1 MPLRNTI
8 IVIVL
13 LLAIGGYALY
23 QRHQPPPEKNPKV
36 YTLDAKDIQ
45 KIELRSPGRDL
56 VLERSGPDQWK
67 IMKPVEAEADHFA
80 VDAIANQ
87 IAGLEI
93 TDTADE
99 APTDLAPFGLKVP
112 AVTVTVTTKEGKTLP
127 PILVGEQAPIGNAGF
142 IKVADKPAVLL
153 VNPAFAA
160 MVNKHLDD
168 VRSHNFF
175 TFKPDDAHHI
185 TLTKGLQT
193 LELKRGAG
201 DRWTIVKPRDYPADD
216 AAVASFLRALGA
228 AQVTRFIDDQP
239 SDPSKYGLVN
249 PSLAITLASA
259 ANGPAETMRFGFNQ
273 PEADA
278 NATYARTGDS
288 LDSPVYTVAT
298 SVFNLANKS
307 FDDLRDKT
315 VMNFDPKSVNSL
327 HFVGGPVDET
337 LARTA
342 DKKWTISSQDKTAAA
357 EFPVAESM
365 LDQLHSLRA
374 TKIPQDP
381 MTDPKQFGMVTPT
394 LTITLADKDGKEL
407 GALRA
412 SMLEIT
418 QAAEN
423 SDQKPV
429 RTSTGYVTTSLDPA
443 VFEVNAQAV
452 RDLEETANR
461 LRSDVLPTPTP
472 SPSVRPTP
480 ANSPVSAP

>member
-13 LLAIGGYALY
+13 LLLIGGYALY

-36 YTLDAKDIQ
+36 YALDAKDIR

-56 VLERSGPDQWK
+56 VLERGGPDQWK
-67 IMKPVEAEADHFA
+67 ILKPVQAEADHFT

-87 IAGLEI
+87 VASLEI
-93 TDTADE
+93 TDTADA
-99 APTDLAPFGLKVP
+99 APSDLAPFGLKVP
-112 AVTVTVTTKEGKTLP
+112 AVVLTVTTKDGKTLP
-127 PILVGEQAPIGNAGF
+127 AILVGEKAPIGNASF

-168 VRSHNFF
+168 VRSRSFF
-175 TFKPDDAHHI
+175 TFKPDDAHKI
-185 TLTKGLQT
+185 VIAKGTQT
-193 LELKRGAG
+193 LELKRDLG

-216 AAVASFLRALGA
+216 TAVTSFLKALGA
-228 AQVTRFIDDQP
+228 AQIARFIDDHP
-239 SDPSKYGLVN
+239 SDPSKYGLAN

-259 ANGPAETMRFGFNQ
+259 ARGSAETMRFGFSQ
-273 PEADA
+273 PEAGA
-278 NATYARTGDS
+278 NAIYARTGNS
-288 LDSPVYTVAT
+288 SDSPVYTVPI

-315 VMNFDPKSVNSL
+315 VMNFDPKSVASV

-337 LARTA
+337 LAHTA
-342 DKKWTISSQDKTAAA
+342 DKKWTISSQDKTAPA
-357 EFPVAESM
+357 ELPVAESL
-365 LDQLHSLRA
+365 LDQLHNLRA

-381 MTDPKQFGMVTPT
+381 MTDPKHFGMVTPT
-394 LTITLADKDGKEL
+394 LTITLTGKDGKEL
-407 GALRA
+407 GVLHA
-412 SMLEIT
+412 STLEIT
-418 QAAEN
+418 QTAEN

-429 RTSTGYVTTSLDPA
+429 RTTTAYVTTSLDPA

-452 RDLEETANR
+452 RDLEETGNR

-472 SPSVRPTP
+472 SPSASSTP
-480 ANSPVSAP
+480 H